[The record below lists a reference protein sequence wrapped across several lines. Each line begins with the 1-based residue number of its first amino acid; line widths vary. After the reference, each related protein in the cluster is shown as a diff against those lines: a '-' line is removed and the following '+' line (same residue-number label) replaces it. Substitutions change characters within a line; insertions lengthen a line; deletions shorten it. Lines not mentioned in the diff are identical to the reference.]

1 MNQNNR
7 VVSGQVSDATL
18 VDGYHSSSIVILHR
32 KDRRWKEMLGDGLL
46 LRFRDPTNVYQ
57 IMIKMADFV
66 VAPQEAKLS
75 LRCWLLFRM
84 LWGSLVIR
92 YMTIVALATHHNRHR
107 KHDYPVSSSDTN
119 FRNLSC
125 YE

>member
-1 MNQNNR
+1 
-7 VVSGQVSDATL
+7 
-18 VDGYHSSSIVILHR
+18 
-32 KDRRWKEMLGDGLL
+32 MLGDGLL

-107 KHDYPVSSSDTN
+107 KHDNPVTSSYENSRK
-119 FRNLSC
+119 FSC
-125 YE
+125 TKGTIRVLKIIDE